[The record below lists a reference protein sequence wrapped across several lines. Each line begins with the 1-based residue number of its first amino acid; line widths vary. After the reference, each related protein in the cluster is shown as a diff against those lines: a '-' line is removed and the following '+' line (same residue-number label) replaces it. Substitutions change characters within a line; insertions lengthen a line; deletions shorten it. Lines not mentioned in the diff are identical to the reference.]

1 MHSMRDFQSRIKKV
15 SNPCIAIQDSTQ
27 ASPKTVI
34 LTGCGRG
41 GTSAIAGTVHALG
54 IPMVDDEETSVNFED
69 SEFTAAG
76 MEPKSKEKIA
86 SPYIQTCQQIRS
98 IIHRRNQMNQSWG
111 WKDPYAYHY
120 LRGII
125 DICRNPRLILVT
137 RNPLDTA
144 QSMIEAAHSV
154 GELLTIENA
163 YDHSLLTLQ
172 RIWDSAQHCGVPTLL
187 VSFEQAI
194 FNKTQLITDLIAFLE
209 LNPDQTALKRALDFI
224 NPGGGYRTLNN
235 S

>member
-1 MHSMRDFQSRIKKV
+1 MHPMTALQPGMKKV
-15 SNPCIAIQDSTQ
+15 TNPCIAIQDSTR
-27 ASPKTVI
+27 ANPKTVI
-34 LTGCGRG
+34 VTGCGRG
-41 GTSAIAGTVHALG
+41 GTSAIAGAIHALG
-54 IPMVDDEETSVNFED
+54 IAMVGDEETSVNFED
-69 SEFTAAG
+69 SDFTAAG
-76 MEPKSKEKIA
+76 MELELQEKFA

-98 IIHRRNQMNQSWG
+98 VIQRRNQMNQSWG

-224 NPGGGYRTLNN
+224 TPGGGYRTLNN